1 MSDEEKL
8 KDLENSKEFQEYKKK
23 QAELSER
30 RIETISRMVKSHFS
44 ALTPEN
50 KLNAIEMFQLGI
62 DTIIAGYGI
71 VSRYSDMVGEEV
83 DGQKDMILRPRSSG
97 DDILSRTLLNEDVLK
112 QQVLNTTVHNL
123 KANKLI
129 K

>member
-30 RIETISRMVKSHFS
+30 RIETITKMIKSHFA

-50 KLNAIEMFQLGI
+50 KLNAVEMFQLGI
-62 DTIIAGYGI
+62 DAIIAGYGL
-71 VSRYSDMVGEEV
+71 VSRYSDMVGEDVE
-83 DGQKDMILRPRSSG
+83 GRKDIILRTRSSV
-97 DDILSRTLLNEDVLK
+97 DDILSRTLLNENVLK
-112 QQVLNTTVHNL
+112 QQVLNTTAHNL